1 MENFKF
7 QNKTEIIFGKE
18 TQYQVGKLIKGN
30 AKKVLLHYGGG
41 SIKKSG
47 LYNQVIANLRE
58 YEIDFIELGGV
69 VSNPRVK
76 LVREG
81 IELCRK
87 ESVDFILA
95 VGGGSVIDSAKGIA
109 AGYYYNGD
117 VWNLYKGENKFDK
130 CLPIGVILTI
140 PAAGSESSGGSV
152 VTNEDGHWK
161 KDIGSNN
168 LRPQF
173 AILNPELTFTLPAY
187 QTGCGTSD
195 MFAHVMER
203 YFTNTE
209 YVDLTDR
216 LSEAIMKTIVMNAPL
231 LMDDPN
237 NYNVRAEIMW
247 AGTLAHNDLVGT
259 GRETDWSSHM
269 IEHELSGIYDIAHG
283 AGLSI
288 IFPAWMKYVYKNDI
302 ARFAQF
308 ANRVFDIEINPK
320 NLEETALLGIEAVE
334 DYYKAI
340 KMPIRLNQVSISDE
354 FFEEMAQKATNFN
367 KNKIG
372 SFVILAAEDIVK
384 IFKLAL

>member
-7 QNKTEIIFGKE
+7 QNKTKIIFGKE
-18 TQYQVGKLIKGN
+18 TQCQVGKLIKGN

-47 LYNQVIANLRE
+47 LYNQVIANLKE

-117 VWNLYKGENKFDK
+117 VWNLYRDEDTFDK

-187 QTGCGTSD
+187 QTACGTSD

-209 YVDLTDR
+209 HVELTDR

-302 ARFAQF
+302 AKFAQF
-308 ANRVFDIEINPK
+308 ANRVFGIEINPK
-320 NLEETALLGIEAVE
+320 NLEVTALLGIKAVE
-334 DYYKAI
+334 DFYKSI
-340 KMPIRLNQVSISDE
+340 EMPIRLNQVSISDE
-354 FFEEMAQKATNFN
+354 YFEEMAQKATNFN
-367 KNKIG
+367 KKKIG
-372 SFVILAAEDIVK
+372 KFVTLAAEDIVK